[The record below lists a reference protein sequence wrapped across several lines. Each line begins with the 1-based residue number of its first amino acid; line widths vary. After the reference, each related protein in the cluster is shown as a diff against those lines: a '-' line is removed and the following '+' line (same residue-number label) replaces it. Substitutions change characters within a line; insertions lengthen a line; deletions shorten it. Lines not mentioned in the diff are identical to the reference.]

1 MAKGGFGIL
10 HPGAMGAAVGAMA
23 ANSGFDVYWASENR
37 RPQSRARAEQAGFRD
52 AGSMA
57 RLCETSTLIA
67 SVCPPE
73 FAEQVA
79 DGVLAGGFRG
89 TFLDANAIAPQRKLA
104 MAERM
109 EAAGVR
115 FIDGGIIGFPPFKRG
130 QTWLCVSGATAAD
143 VARCLDGG
151 PMEMDVIG
159 ERVGQASALK
169 MCFAAWTKGST
180 ALSAALLATA
190 GHFSVTEDL
199 KRQWARRGPDYEWV
213 EREILRA
220 APKAWRFAPEMH
232 EIAATFESAG
242 MPGEFHRA
250 AAAVYDRLAGFK
262 DRDDS
267 SLEEILRRMAV
278 EGGTT

>member
-10 HPGAMGAAVGAMA
+10 HPGSMGTSVGVMA
-23 ANSGFDVYWASENR
+23 ANSGFEVYWASENR
-37 RPQSRARAEQAGFRD
+37 RPHSRARAEQAGFRD

-57 RLCETSTLIA
+57 RLCEASALIA

-79 DGVLAGGFRG
+79 DEVLACGFGG
-89 TFLDANAIAPQRKLA
+89 TYLDANAIAPQRKLA

-115 FIDGGIIGFPPFKRG
+115 FLDGGIIGFPPFKRG
-130 QTWLCVSGATAAD
+130 QTWLCVSGAASAEA
-143 VARCLDGG
+143 ARCLDGG

-159 ERVGQASALK
+159 DRVGQASALK

-190 GHFSVTEDL
+190 GHFGVTEDL
-199 KRQWARRGPDYEWV
+199 KRQWARRGPDFGAV

-242 MPGEFHRA
+242 MPGDFHQA
-250 AAAVYDRLAGFK
+250 AAEVYQRLAAFK
-262 DRDDS
+262 DCEGA
-267 SLEEILRRMAV
+267 SLEEIVRRLAA
-278 EGGTT
+278 EGGAT